1 MTEYNLL
8 ISTGESVLYMNPCDM
23 KPLLFILSDQ
33 IKVNMFCHKLGWI
46 LQKRGGV
53 AQK

>member
-8 ISTGESVLYMNPCDM
+8 ISIGESILYMDPRDM
-23 KPLLFILSDQ
+23 KPLLFILWDQ
-33 IKVNMFCHKLGWI
+33 IKVNMFCHKLGYF
-46 LQKRGGV
+46 LRRRGGV